1 MRRFLAAVLAVLA
14 MAALCG
20 CAPTEAIL
28 YENEFDDLDIEGRCD
43 DVVSMVKS
51 GMMGG
56 YVRRD
61 IEAIKN
67 DLLFI
72 EPDNEDLKK
81 INDMFIASVDEIM
94 EYREAAVEQDER
106 GMREHLEGARYLYR
120 RADNR
125 LNEIKRQYDSERKNE
140 LESG

>member
-67 DLLFI
+67 DLLYI

-106 GMREHLEGARYLYR
+106 GMRSIWRAR
-120 RADNR
+120 AICTGGQDNR
-125 LNEIKRQYDSERKNE
+125 LNEIKRQYDSERKSE